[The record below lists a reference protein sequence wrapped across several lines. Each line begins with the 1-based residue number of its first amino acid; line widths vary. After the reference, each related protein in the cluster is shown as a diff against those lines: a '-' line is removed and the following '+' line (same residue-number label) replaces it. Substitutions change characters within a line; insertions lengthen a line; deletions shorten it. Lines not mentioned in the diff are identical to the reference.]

1 VNQKTVIPVGPFHPL
16 QEEPEFFELEVEG
29 EKVINITVNIGY
41 NHRGIEKIAESK
53 TFDQMVFLVER
64 ICGICSTSHPIANC
78 NAVEDLAGIE
88 IPERAKYIRSIVGE
102 LERLHS
108 HLLWVGLAGHFIGYN
123 TLWMWAWKYREPVLD
138 LFEAVTGNRNHY
150 AMMRPGGVR
159 QDIEEGAIPALLKGL
174 DEAERKIEMVT
185 KAALDD
191 PVLAARLKGVGILP
205 KEEAINYCALGP
217 TARASGVDID
227 VRKDEPYAAYG
238 LVDWKIITQEDG
250 DVFAKAVVR
259 LLECFESIKI
269 IRQCIQK
276 LKTVKGDIAV
286 QVKEIP
292 PGEGIGHH
300 EAPRGETFHYV
311 RSDGSN
317 MPVRLKVRAP
327 TYANLPTCKVT
338 VPGESVAD
346 ATIILAA
353 IDPCYCCT
361 ERLVKVIDRER
372 GRKWNWE
379 DLLRLS
385 RKKTERIKKRIGIS
399 HV

>member
-1 VNQKTVIPVGPFHPL
+1 MNQKTIVPIGPYHPL

-29 EKVINITVNIGY
+29 EKVTNIDIHIGY

-88 IPERAKYIRSIVGE
+88 IPERAKYIRSIIGE

-123 TLWMWAWKYREPVLD
+123 TLWMWAWKYREPILD
-138 LFEAVTGNRNHY
+138 LFEQITGNRNHY
-150 AMMRPGGVR
+150 AMMMPGGVR
-159 QDIEEGAIPALLKGL
+159 RDIKEEDIPFLSEGL

-185 KAALDD
+185 KAVLDD
-191 PVLAARLKGVGILP
+191 SVLAARLKGVGILSR
-205 KEEAINYCALGP
+205 EDAINYCAVGP

-269 IRQCIQK
+269 IRQCLQK

-300 EAPRGETFHYV
+300 EAPRGEVFHYV

-327 TYANLPTCKVT
+327 TYVNLPTCKAT

-346 ATIILAA
+346 AALILAS

-361 ERLVKVIDRER
+361 ERIVTIDKRTGER
-372 GRKWNWE
+372 GLNGP

-385 RKKTERIKKRIGIS
+385 RKKTEKIRKKMEKRY
-399 HV
+399 V